1 VNSPLVDWAPAV
13 VALVG
18 YGLVRAGVVVWVLRR
33 SGLPESALGWSGAVS
48 GLAAAAQAVAGAV
61 LLVVARW
68 RRPLVA
74 WMVAVLGVCTAVV
87 DALLWVVLGS
97 RAEAAGFA
105 WQVVLAMVFA
115 VGALIVSGS
124 GFEWLR
130 RKPDGYDL
138 RRINYVL
145 LRGAAAALVVAAVAG
160 ATTLMVDR
168 PAAMDRLLN
177 LVGVGA
183 LASAV
188 SLSGVWWLV
197 ASEQRSQR
205 REAALAEMYRRINDA
220 QDSPDQ

>member
-1 VNSPLVDWAPAV
+1 M
-13 VALVG
+13 
-18 YGLVRAGVVVWVLRR
+18 
-33 SGLPESALGWSGAVS
+33 
-48 GLAAAAQAVAGAV
+48 
-61 LLVVARW
+61 VVARW

-74 WMVAVLGVCTAVV
+74 WMVAVLGVGTAVV

-115 VGALIVSGS
+115 VGALVVSGS

-138 RRINYVL
+138 RRINHVL
-145 LRGAAAALVVAAVAG
+145 LRGAAAALVVSAAAG

-168 PAAMDRLLN
+168 PAAMDRLVN

-197 ASEQRSQR
+197 ASEQRRQR